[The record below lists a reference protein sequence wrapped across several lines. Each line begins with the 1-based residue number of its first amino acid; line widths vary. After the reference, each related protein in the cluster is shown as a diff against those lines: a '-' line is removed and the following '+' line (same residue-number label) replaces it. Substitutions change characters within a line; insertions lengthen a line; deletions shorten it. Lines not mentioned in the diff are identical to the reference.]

1 MALTLTTTQICNM
14 AISHAG
20 GQRLINDVE
29 LENATSP
36 EAAQCTL
43 WYDVSRIEMLE
54 GFDWSFARKYFTMPK
69 HADTE
74 PTGWGFRYI
83 KPVDMVVARFIA
95 QPLWW
100 QQDPIPFA
108 TLPSI
113 DGTEDTICTDHDDAE
128 LIYSFDQTNSDR
140 FSRIF
145 ATTLSYL
152 LATKMTFST
161 TGKQTKQK
169 NNADF
174 FNFYLL
180 NAMNQDWNKARR
192 PKAREAEW
200 VRDRGVGVSTRK
212 SFAITTG

>member
-1 MALTLTTTQICNM
+1 M

-20 GQRLINDVE
+20 GRRLVNDI
-29 LENATSP
+29 LTDTSP
-36 EAAQCTL
+36 EANQCNL

-54 GFDWSFARKYFTMPK
+54 GFDWSFARKYFTMAK
-69 HADTE
+69 HANDE

-100 QQDPIPFA
+100 ERDPIPFA
-108 TLPSI
+108 TLPSE
-113 DGTEDTICTDHDDAE
+113 DGTEDTIVTDQDDAE
-128 LIYSFDQTNSDR
+128 LIYTFDQIDENR
-140 FSRIF
+140 YSRLF

-152 LATKMTFST
+152 LATKLTFST
-161 TGKQTKQK
+161 TGKQSRTKT
-169 NNADF
+169 NADF

-200 VRDRGVGVSTRK
+200 SRDRGVGVSVLK